1 MQKKWGLGTLSV
13 ILLILAL
20 LFTLRIG
27 RTFCLGDI
35 VLGSIGVTAL
45 GGIRVNVYISALL
58 LIAGY
63 LLGKK
68 FPDNDGAELGS
79 KLCSVLGIAA
89 VVIIV
94 GSLLGID
101 LLYPLYDFSGK

>member
-1 MQKKWGLGTLSV
+1 M

-35 VLGSIGVTAL
+35 VLGSLGVSTL
-45 GGIRVNVYISALL
+45 WGIRSNVYISALL
-58 LIAGY
+58 LVAGY

-68 FPDNDGAELGS
+68 YPDNDGAELGS
-79 KLCSVLGIAA
+79 KLCGVLGIAA
-89 VVIIV
+89 IVIII
-94 GSLLGID
+94 GNMLGID
-101 LLYPLYDFSGK
+101 LLYPPYDFSGK